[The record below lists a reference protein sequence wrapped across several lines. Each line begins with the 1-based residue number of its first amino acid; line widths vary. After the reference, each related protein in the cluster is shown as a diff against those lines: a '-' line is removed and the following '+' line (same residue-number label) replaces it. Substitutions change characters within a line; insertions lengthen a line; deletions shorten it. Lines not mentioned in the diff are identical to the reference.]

1 MKVLLMVA
9 PSEDALTLEASNDIA
24 QNMGYFPPLGILY
37 VGTYLK
43 EHSSH
48 EVHIVDTET
57 ERLNFD
63 EIEKR
68 VKKIRPDVIGVTT
81 FTNTLRNVLDLIKM
95 VKRVLPGCIVVLGGP
110 HIPLFPEETIG
121 FDEVDY
127 AISGDGEYSFK
138 ALLDVLEQN
147 LSNDI
152 KDKKLQEIQGIVFKT
167 TDGLIYKN
175 GYARVKDI
183 NSLPFPDRNLLKK
196 ELYYCILG
204 KNRLMT
210 TIMSSRGC
218 PFHCTFC
225 NTPDKIYRFRSPQS
239 VVDEI
244 ESVVAM
250 GVEEA
255 FFFDDLFNINEK
267 RVIEICDEII
277 KRKIQ
282 IKWAFR
288 GRVNGITEELV
299 RKAKLAGCER
309 IQYGIE
315 KATDEGL
322 KKVKKDSTVEEI
334 KRAVNLTKKY
344 GLMCVGNFLFFTPGE
359 DEDDVEEIIRFSL
372 KLNLDHAE
380 FSVFIPYPGTKIY
393 EEGLKS
399 GFIEKDYWREY
410 AKNPTKAF
418 QIVWEEKVRKEKMY
432 YISNKAHK
440 RFYLRPRIIWN
451 EFKRISSLKEF
462 MRVARGALI
471 ILTLK

>member
-24 QNMGYFPPLGILY
+24 QNMGCFPPLGILY

-43 EHSSH
+43 ENSGHK
-48 EVHIVDTET
+48 VHIIDSET
-57 ERLNFD
+57 ERLSFAD
-63 EIEKR
+63 IEKR
-68 VKKIRPDVIGVTT
+68 VTKIKPDVIGITT
-81 FTNTLRNVLDLIKM
+81 FTNTLRNVLDLIKL
-95 VKRVLPGCIVVLGGP
+95 VKRIYPECIVVLGGP
-110 HIPLFPEETIG
+110 HIPLYPEETIE

-138 ALLDVLEQN
+138 TLLDVLEQK
-147 LSNDI
+147 LPMDI
-152 KDKKLQEIQGIVFKT
+152 KDEKLKKIEGIVFKT
-167 TDGLIYKN
+167 NDGLIYKN
-175 GYARVKDI
+175 GFARVKNI
-183 NSLPFPDRNLLKK
+183 ESLPFPDRSFLQK

-225 NTPDKIYRFRSPQS
+225 NTPDKVYRFRSPKS

-250 GVEEA
+250 GVEEV

-277 KRKIQ
+277 KRKIKV
-282 IKWAFR
+282 KWAFR

-315 KATDEGL
+315 KATDESL
-322 KKVKKDSTVEEI
+322 KKVKKDSTVKGI
-334 KRAVNLTKKY
+334 VRAVKLTKKY

-359 DEDDVEEIIRFSL
+359 DEHDAEEIINFSL
-372 KLNLDHAE
+372 KLPLDHAE
-380 FSVFIPYPGTKIY
+380 FSVFIPYPGTRIY

-399 GFIEKDYWREY
+399 GFFEKDYWREY
-410 AKNPTKAF
+410 AKNPAKDF
-418 QIVWEEKVRKEKMY
+418 QIIWEEKVSKENMY
-432 YISNKAHK
+432 YISSKAHK

-462 MRVARGALI
+462 IRVAKGALI